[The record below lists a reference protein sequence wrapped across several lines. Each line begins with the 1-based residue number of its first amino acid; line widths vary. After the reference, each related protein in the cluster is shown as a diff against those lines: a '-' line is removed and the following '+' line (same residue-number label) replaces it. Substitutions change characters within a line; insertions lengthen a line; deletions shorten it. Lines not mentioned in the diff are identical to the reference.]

1 MMTYGLSLFIKA
13 ANQMCYQ
20 VLQGLHLCPEYQGY
34 QDYLHG
40 KIFLAKKLV
49 TILTTAKTFE
59 VAKQGSGEKNSSLK
73 WRLHQRLELSWECG
87 EKGNGFIQLHVER
100 KE

>member
-34 QDYLHG
+34 QDYPHG
-40 KIFLAKKLV
+40 KIFLAMKLV
-49 TILTTAKTFE
+49 TILTTARAFE
-59 VAKQGSGEKNSSLK
+59 VATQGSGEKNSSLK
-73 WRLHQRLELSWECG
+73 WRLHPEAGAGLGMWWERQWC
-87 EKGNGFIQLHVER
+87 HAAAC
-100 KE
+100 